1 MEIVTGKNTIWQ
13 NQVIKKGSEFTVPD
27 DIGSALI
34 RLGVASERR
43 AQEKITKRTK
53 GEAK

>member
-1 MEIVTGKNTIWQ
+1 MEIVTGRNTIWQ

-27 DIGSALI
+27 DIGAALI
-34 RLGVASERR
+34 RLGVAFER
-43 AQEKITKRTK
+43 APEKTTKRTK